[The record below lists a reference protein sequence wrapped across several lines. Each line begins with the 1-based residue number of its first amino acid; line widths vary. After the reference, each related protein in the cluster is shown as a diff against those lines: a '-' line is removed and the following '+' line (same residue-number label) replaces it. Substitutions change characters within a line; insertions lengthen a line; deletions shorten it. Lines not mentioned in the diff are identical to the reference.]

1 MQRVRLLI
9 SPPCEN
15 WWLPDGLACPLMIE
29 AAESPNELPDS
40 AISVRKVIDDLF
52 IENRG
57 ENKVMCYEQLGFISA
72 RTEHEGSKG
81 LH

>member
-9 SPPCEN
+9 NPPCEN
-15 WWLPDGLACPLMIE
+15 WWLPAELACPLTIE

-40 AISVRKVIDDLF
+40 AMSVRKVIDEFF

-57 ENKVMCYEQLGFISA
+57 ENWSD
-72 RTEHEGSKG
+72 G
-81 LH
+81 LRAIRI